1 MKKINKYFKN
11 NNNNNNNNNKILF
24 VILLL
29 VIFGFI
35 IFLLYIFYKNIGK
48 RKIKYKNEI
57 ENFVDNSIIT
67 TMQPNNNDNNS
78 CNSCNSSSS
87 AQIFDYGIEDMST
100 NNTSAAKIIQE
111 ESTASA
117 TSFHKINFH
126 KLFNSPPKV
135 FTQII
140 LNDAN
145 NTENVMTI
153 DVFNITPQSFNYTI
167 RGVSNKNIGTSGKMK
182 GIMLN
187 NSYPVKFSWMAIE

>member
-11 NNNNNNNNNKILF
+11 NKNYKILF

-67 TMQPNNNDNNS
+67 TMQPNNN

-87 AQIFDYGIEDMST
+87 AQIFDYGIEDMNTNSAST
-100 NNTSAAKIIQE
+100 AKIILE

-187 NSYPVKFSWMAIE
+187 NSYQVKFSWMAIG

>member
-1 MKKINKYFKN
+1 MTKIYNYFKN
-11 NNNNNNNNNKILF
+11 FKILL
-24 VILLL
+24 ILL
-29 VIFGFI
+29 IIIIIII
-35 IFLLYIFYKNIGK
+35 IFLLYFHKNIGQK
-48 RKIKYKNEI
+48 KFKYVKEL

-67 TMQPNNNDNNS
+67 TMQPNNNNN

-87 AQIFDYGIEDMST
+87 AQTFDYGIEDMGT
-100 NNTSAAKIIQE
+100 NSARADKIIQE
-111 ESTASA
+111 ESTSIA

-140 LNDAN
+140 LDNAN
-145 NTENVMTI
+145 NTENVMTVDI
-153 DVFNITPQSFNYTI
+153 FNITPQSFNYTI

-187 NSYPVKFSWMAIE
+187 NNYPVKFSWMAIE